1 MAAIRYP
8 TSRCRR
14 SMPRAPAIL
23 SAYASLPSRRAARPA
38 TIGGGNIRRPTCAR
52 TRAGACPT
60 RNIPAAGGE
69 GGSGLGLRGAL
80 AVDFQIGVAKHL
92 AAIAPHVDKVAVR

>member
-1 MAAIRYP
+1 MAGSRGP
-8 TSRCRR
+8 TSRCGPPT
-14 SMPRAPAIL
+14 PRPPASL

-52 TRAGACPT
+52 TRAGACPI
-60 RNIPAAGGE
+60 RNIPAAGRE
-69 GGSGLGLRGAL
+69 GASALGLRGAL

-92 AAIAPHVDKVAVR
+92 AAIASYVEKVAVE